1 MSYNT
6 QEISA
11 AAGQPVELYR
21 FVLGQQV
28 WTVTSGREA
37 ITYQVESYQPAVIRR
52 SAVEQS
58 PEFARN
64 GIDLECAR
72 DFAVAQLFAAA
83 RPNGVVSLTV
93 FRNHFGDS
101 EYITWWKGRVASVVF
116 AGSTAKIRCESIFTA
131 LKRPGLRAHY
141 QTGCRHALFD
151 PGCGVNNQAYKLAG
165 TVASFSGLNVT
176 SSTFL
181 SQASG
186 WLTGGYLRVAG
197 VPRMITNHSGDS
209 ITLSASLDSRQE
221 PLRRGFHRLR
231 AHHVGTDRDLGHHH
245 GHRHAACA
253 EAAQAGFRDAGQS
266 RRAGGGIR
274 QTHPGAVR
282 HPGHPASQRGLVRR
296 RQDHRDPPI
305 VRQRRQEMIVTH
317 DDAKAF
323 GYCNAGLRKW
333 FPRDGVSFDDFRQH
347 GVTVEWLRA
356 TGDAMAARLAD
367 EVERQRQSQEVT

>member
-64 GIDLECAR
+64 GIDLECTR

-93 FRNHFGDS
+93 FRNHLGDS
-101 EYITWWKGRVASVVF
+101 EYITWWKGRVASVAF
-116 AGSTAKIRCESIFTA
+116 AGSVAKIRCESIFTA

-151 PGCGVNNQAYKLAG
+151 PGCGVNNQAYKLVG

-176 SSTFL
+176 SSIFL

-186 WLTGGYLRVAG
+186 WLTGGYLRVGG
-197 VPRMITNHSGDS
+197 VPRMITNHSGDT
-209 ITLSASLDSRQE
+209 ITLSAVLPGLAVGVAFEAFAGCDRTFATCQSKFGNSLNFGGFPWIPAKNHFAGDS
-221 PLRRGFHRLR
+221 
-231 AHHVGTDRDLGHHH
+231 
-245 GHRHAACA
+245 
-253 EAAQAGFRDAGQS
+253 
-266 RRAGGGIR
+266 
-274 QTHPGAVR
+274 
-282 HPGHPASQRGLVRR
+282 
-296 RQDHRDPPI
+296 I
-305 VRQRRQEMIVTH
+305 V
-317 DDAKAF
+317 
-323 GYCNAGLRKW
+323 
-333 FPRDGVSFDDFRQH
+333 
-347 GVTVEWLRA
+347 
-356 TGDAMAARLAD
+356 
-367 EVERQRQSQEVT
+367 